1 VAFFQARTALSDLE
15 DDDPA
20 SDRKNQL
27 SQQCRRLAGATGCT
41 HGDTQPAIATSPIR
55 PATTIRVRRKVVRR
69 MSVLL
74 EKRSNGVAVITLN
87 RPQVLNALDVPAKER
102 LGSIWQEIADDPAVR
117 VAVLTGAGEKAFCAG
132 SDIKEINRTGRM
144 VTTDILLRAI
154 PGVGVPLVKPVI
166 AALHGYCIGM
176 GMTLALHCD
185 LRLAAKDAVLG
196 YPEVRHGMISA
207 VSALHLPQVIPSA
220 LALEMLLI
228 GRNISAEEAWRWGLV
243 NAVVDDVAAEAERW
257 AVTIAGYSPAAVQAT
272 KRLATFWRR
281 SSDAERSEIEAVR
294 AMVET
299 HDDYKEG
306 AAAFSG
312 RR

>member
-1 VAFFQARTALSDLE
+1 MSYKNIRLETDQDGIALL
-15 DDDPA
+15 
-20 SDRKNQL
+20 
-27 SQQCRRLAGATGCT
+27 T
-41 HGDTQPAIATSPIR
+41 
-55 PATTIRVRRKVVRR
+55 V
-69 MSVLL
+69 
-74 EKRSNGVAVITLN
+74 N
-87 RPQVLNALDVPAKER
+87 RPEKLNALNRETVGE
-102 LGSIWQEIADDPAVR
+102 LDDAFTR
-117 VAVLTGAGEKAFCAG
+117 ARQDAAIRGLIITGAGEKAFCAG

-144 VTTDILLRAI
+144 VTTETLLRAI

-185 LRLAAKDAVLG
+185 LRLAAKNAVLG

-220 LALEMLLI
+220 QALEMLLV

-243 NAVVDDVAAEAERW
+243 NSVVDDVAAEADRW
-257 AVTIAGYSPAAVQAT
+257 AATVAGYSPAAVQAT
-272 KRLATFWRR
+272 KRLAMFSRR
-281 SSDAERSEIEAVR
+281 TSDAERAEIEAVR
-294 AMVET
+294 ALVET

>member
-41 HGDTQPAIATSPIR
+41 HGDTQPEIATSPIR

-185 LRLAAKDAVLG
+185 LRLAAKGAVLG
-196 YPEVRHGMISA
+196 YPEVRQGMISA

-272 KRLATFWRR
+272 KRLATFSRRR
-281 SSDAERSEIEAVR
+281 SEAERSEIEAVR